1 MNSTY
6 NISSEKLDNPLLKE
20 LLTRLTDFFQKIDT
34 DYYVI
39 GATARDL
46 VLHNVYNIQPSRKT
60 SDLDIAIAI
69 TDWGQFD
76 AIVELL
82 PREVNF
88 SKDKSQLQRFLYKD
102 LFKLDIVPFGS
113 IANESGFIY
122 WQLAGERRMSVVGFR
137 QMAEFALTVRID
149 DGLPIKV
156 ASLPGVFVLKLSAWK
171 DRHLENNKDA
181 YDMALLIGNYYEI
194 HIERIAYEHF
204 DILEDDDFDDFIAG
218 GKLMI
223 RDVKEMLMDEKQ
235 ALDYVKC
242 IIAEEVEKEKESPL
256 INQIL
261 ETSKQLKY
269 EQVLRLLQE
278 MLKELISTRPRVTK
292 HGGDTKTAIE

>member
-1 MNSTY
+1 M
-6 NISSEKLDNPLLKE
+6 
-20 LLTRLTDFFQKIDT
+20 
-34 DYYVI
+34 I

-102 LFKLDIVPFGS
+102 LFKIDIVPFGS

-122 WQLAGERRMSVVGFR
+122 WQSAGERRMSVVGFR

-204 DILEDDDFDDFIAG
+204 DILEDEDFDDFIAG

>member
-102 LFKLDIVPFGS
+102 LFKIDIVPFGS

-122 WQLAGERRMSVVGFR
+122 WQSAGERRMSVVGFR

>member
-102 LFKLDIVPFGS
+102 LFKIDLS
-113 IANESGFIY
+113 I
-122 WQLAGERRMSVVGFR
+122 
-137 QMAEFALTVRID
+137 
-149 DGLPIKV
+149 
-156 ASLPGVFVLKLSAWK
+156 
-171 DRHLENNKDA
+171 
-181 YDMALLIGNYYEI
+181 
-194 HIERIAYEHF
+194 
-204 DILEDDDFDDFIAG
+204 
-218 GKLMI
+218 
-223 RDVKEMLMDEKQ
+223 
-235 ALDYVKC
+235 
-242 IIAEEVEKEKESPL
+242 
-256 INQIL
+256 
-261 ETSKQLKY
+261 
-269 EQVLRLLQE
+269 
-278 MLKELISTRPRVTK
+278 
-292 HGGDTKTAIE
+292 

>member
-102 LFKLDIVPFGS
+102 LFKIDIVPFGS

-122 WQLAGERRMSVVGFR
+122 WQSAGERRMSVVGFR

-278 MLKELISTRPRVTK
+278 ILKELISTRPRVTK